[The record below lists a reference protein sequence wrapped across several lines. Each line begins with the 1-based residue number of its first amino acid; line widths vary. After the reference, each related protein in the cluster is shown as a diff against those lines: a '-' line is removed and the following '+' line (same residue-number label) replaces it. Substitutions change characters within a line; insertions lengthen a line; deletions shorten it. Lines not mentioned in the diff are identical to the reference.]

1 MEAEGNAPR
10 LWISIRFGSSEG
22 IVDVVDVVG
31 AAGFP
36 AGFSCVLAGY
46 DFCLGGRAAVAEAE
60 RLVAGFDD
68 VAMMGQAVEQG
79 GGELGV
85 AKDRGPSAN
94 VRLVVMMTL
103 VCS

>member
-10 LWISIRFGSSEG
+10 LWISIGFGSSEG
-22 IVDVVDVVG
+22 IVGVVG

-36 AGFSCVLAGY
+36 AEFSCVLAGF
-46 DFCLGGRAAVAEAE
+46 DFCLGGRAAVAETE

-85 AKDRGPSAN
+85 AKDRGPLG
-94 VRLVVMMTL
+94 R
-103 VCS
+103 